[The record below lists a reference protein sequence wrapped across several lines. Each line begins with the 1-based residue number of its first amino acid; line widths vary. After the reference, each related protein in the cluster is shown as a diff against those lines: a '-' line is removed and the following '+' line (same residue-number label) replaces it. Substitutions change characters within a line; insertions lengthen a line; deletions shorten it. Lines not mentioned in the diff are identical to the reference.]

1 MTLSDIAAFACET
14 TGDISS
20 DALAYAKRAIRLKY
34 ATLYDAHNWRE
45 SMRTLDGIL
54 IDPTLKGVFFLP
66 YDAEEVIFCSM
77 SYDSVNYIRLN
88 YRERDWIERFTYP
101 AFNLPGNTPWFYR
114 AENQA
119 WPYPNPGKFTFT
131 TSNPAP
137 FTLYI
142 AGLDS
147 NNAKISE
154 SFILQGIAGTGGTYL
169 PVSVTSVNSYAS
181 VTVLSK
187 DITASSLTIGAQSG
201 PGPVVMPP
209 GTTEFQFTQ
218 LVLQPPPVG
227 KNPDGSP
234 LSIYIRTQVKLKPD
248 SLDNDYSV
256 PRISHIWD
264 ALICFTTSALWKR
277 LQMLQKSSSDEGLAM
292 EHVKAA
298 INIEK
303 NQSEFSQQAVPV
315 TYETGDYL
323 RGWYQN
329 RPTSWNPFGM

>member
-1 MTLSDIAAFACET
+1 MHLSQIAEFAAET

-20 DALAYAKRAIRLKY
+20 EALDYAKRAIRLKY
-34 ATLYDAHNWRE
+34 ATLYDSHNWRE
-45 SMRTLDGIL
+45 SLRLLDGMPL
-54 IDPTLKGVFFLP
+54 DPSLKGVFFLP

-77 SYDSVNYIRLN
+77 SYDGINYIRLN

-114 AENQA
+114 AENLA

-131 TSNPAP
+131 TNNQSP

-142 AGLDS
+142 AGKDS
-147 NNAKISE
+147 NNFAVSE
-154 SFILQGIAGTGGTYL
+154 SFILQGISNPPAPPANT
-169 PVSVTSVNSYAS
+169 SVTTVNSYAS
-181 VTVLSK
+181 VTVLAK
-187 DITASSLTIGAQSG
+187 DVTQASVTISAGAPAAPLT
-201 PGPVVMPP
+201 MPP
-209 GTTEFQFTQ
+209 GATELIFTQ
-218 LVLQPPPVG
+218 LQLEPPPIG
-227 KNPDGSP
+227 TNPDGSP

-264 ALICFTTSALWKR
+264 ALVCFATGTLWKR
-277 LQMLQKSSSDEGLAM
+277 MGQVAKYSSEEQIAM
-292 EHVKAA
+292 QHVKAA
-298 INIEK
+298 IQVEK